1 MMDSQSSASGG
12 DKTIL
17 EGILTNL
24 FDCLSDK
31 DETVRLA
38 VQNSLVK
45 VYEKNPD
52 KCTVILADYRSAH
65 PKLSDQSITIL
76 LRVLESVVSS
86 NVSIKAE
93 TYQKIVSFAIDELT
107 KSNENVPTIQ
117 THALAILVA
126 IGRQDCKMVMTAL
139 IGHAKEG
146 TVLHFMVMQCMGTLA
161 TANVSGTLPF
171 IKQILSSI
179 LPNMGGI
186 KQDHVKQAHAFAIGR
201 FSEALLEQS
210 SDDKTDSE
218 SEVESPDILCS
229 TEISVAYDV
238 LFNQWLQSREPKVC
252 VEILQAL
259 SSMYP
264 LLPNEKIQD
273 QSQRLIPSILNLYR
287 RSIER
292 NSVTQF
298 LSSVLRT
305 TIKIQPNILD
315 PIADSLVTSL
325 FDLVCVYPDYEKPQ
339 TVKGHYEV
347 LRCLHLLSNVY
358 AAKIMDMLLAHLR
371 NNSERER
378 IKSLLILTH
387 LTNASPENVES
398 KIPGFMEVL
407 KHMILSEKAIKMKM
421 TLLKAIVALAQKSMI
436 KEKEFVWY
444 IVRHSCRYTK
454 INTEH
459 GSAEEHQDF
468 VQSCENSLFM
478 LSSTVGTMDELLKR
492 ELLNYYVL
500 LDFSDICSNITKCMA
515 SLFAKNPNIEFEVN
529 DEPDDEAGGN
539 TKSKI
544 TVPSPE
550 TVFARSIAL
559 LGNYANI
566 KRISN
571 VLSFLKFYYPHL
583 NPELASLWDKKIP
596 ELLLY
601 IGVEKTFYIFL
612 TGFINDTVEFL
623 QRNDENFAE
632 RLVNKMSDQMLNYPI
647 QVPVHDFFIPSLSEE
662 RGMVLKAIGL
672 TLCHITEQQTVL
684 AKIDMI
690 IGCGKQEKLDKHV
703 THADYEKKIS
713 SAARALGYV
722 SKVHSTLVIKKLS
735 ELANLGARKHSTG
748 FFSNLH
754 FMKDTHKEIDMYK
767 TNLLLVKSYGHMM
780 EDDEEGKTQIDDTI
794 LSFLIQQITETKDH
808 TMMKV
813 TLRTL
818 LSICNQILRF
828 KEVYTN
834 PLKFRKPMMDAVFSI
849 QIEAPFDEL
858 PLLPTILKLGTS
870 FVRIDTD
877 NGGEFDGGIIFEIAC
892 KNFFTCAR
900 FLRTKFESTEED
912 NKNSFLAK
920 HLNESLPELNSLVKV
935 IIENDPSPATLDL
948 IISILE
954 CWTRDPN
961 SEVRIC
967 ASHVLNNS
975 LEVYIK
981 SMRLGCEAPSK
992 FNQTGSMLGKI
1003 VPRCIDS
1010 NATVRQVSVE
1020 ILQKTLEI
1028 SCIYETLTIADSSVD
1043 WVKEIEMVKENI
1055 ITDDP
1060 KKIYHLAGNIA
1071 KIIALR
1077 MSNFQYL
1084 QFCKTLLN
1092 CLKDPEQSS
1101 AIGASVVLKF
1111 FIQQKGSELF
1121 HAIPDLVKDCLTAI
1135 SDCDIS
1141 RAKSG
1146 AIKAI
1151 AALTKHHPKLVCSEI
1166 LSQQLPFEENVVE
1179 YWHTICLDPDLTG
1192 LILDNFLG
1200 ILSSSCLYEPNEGS
1214 GDRQKIA
1221 SVPPFAIFC
1230 AMREMFPCKEI
1241 HEQLKQKFPE
1251 IFTMLLTS
1259 LATYTNL
1266 APPMLMAKASP
1277 TSGKAPPPPS
1287 GKNKFGFIPNK
1298 ESIKLNP
1305 CQIVLE
1311 TFQAFLKNLE
1321 MEQISTVLTVCNNLS
1336 TSTDLKNFI
1345 ELLTPMAI
1353 GVSNQFSIGSSS
1365 MKQII
1370 TALSKYVSSPY
1381 DGQRIASIGLY
1392 SKLVPLRPCGEI
1404 SSVIMLHLSSAL
1416 SDPNPVVRGLS
1427 IQGLGYVGYLTE
1439 HDIDKYT
1446 ETAITALLKGIDDTN
1461 SDCLINIPLESKRG
1475 LSKILQMLPSDRV
1488 ESFHVSLAIRI
1499 RPFFGSNSIEIREAA
1514 IILFGDLCESK
1525 MGNNDGSMT
1534 PNYSSEALKEQLFAN
1549 FFPLILHLS
1558 ESEPTIIRAC
1568 KVTLRKVGA
1577 LLNAPKVNEMAQ
1589 KHLIDHGQLNYNVF
1603 ILDFVKVIAADLPDS
1618 IQDFIESCIP
1628 KLRSQWPEVRGNAAI
1643 IIGIL
1648 HNYLT
1653 EKNQQ
1658 TESVGNKIAVLLKDE
1673 NHTVRYKAAT
1683 ALGYF
1688 YGEI

>member
-1 MMDSQSSASGG
+1 MMDSQSSNSG
-12 DKTIL
+12 DKTSIL

-31 DETVRLA
+31 DEGVRLA
-38 VQNSLVK
+38 VQNSIVK
-45 VYEKNPD
+45 IYEKNPE
-52 KCTVILADYRSAH
+52 KSTIILVDYRSSH
-65 PKLSDQSITIL
+65 PKLTDTTTAIIL
-76 LRVLESVVSS
+76 RILETVVSS
-86 NVSIKAE
+86 STSIKAE
-93 TYQKIVSFAIDELT
+93 THEKIVSLAIDELT
-107 KSNENVPTIQ
+107 KSNDNVPSIQ

-126 IGRQDCKMVMTAL
+126 IGRQDPKMVMEAL
-139 IGHAKEG
+139 MGHAKEG
-146 TVLHFMVMQCMGTLA
+146 AVQHFMVMQCMGTLA
-161 TANVSGTLPF
+161 TANVAGTLGF
-171 IKQILSSI
+171 IKPIFSTI
-179 LPNMGGI
+179 LPTMGGI

-201 FSEALLEQS
+201 FSEALLEQT
-210 SDDKTDSE
+210 SDDRTESE
-218 SEVESPDILCS
+218 SEAADILCS

-238 LFNQWLQSREPKVC
+238 LFNQWLQCREPKVC

-264 LLPNEKIQD
+264 LLPKEKIQD
-273 QSQRLIPSILNLYR
+273 QSQRLVPSILNLYR

-305 TIKIQPNILD
+305 TLKIQPNVLD
-315 PIADSLVTSL
+315 PIADALVSSL

-387 LTNASPENVES
+387 LTNAAPENIES
-398 KIPGFMEVL
+398 KISGFMEVL
-407 KHMILSEKAIKMKM
+407 KQMILAEKAIKMKM

-436 KEKEFVWY
+436 RDKEFVWY
-444 IVRHSCRYTK
+444 IVRHSCKYNK

-468 VQSCENSLFM
+468 AQSCENSLFM

-500 LDFSDICSNITKCMA
+500 LDYTDICSNITKCMGN
-515 SLFAKNPNIEFEVN
+515 LFAKNPNIEFEVN
-529 DEPDDEAGGN
+529 DEPADDEAGGN

-544 TVPSPE
+544 TVPSAE

-559 LGNYANI
+559 MGNYTNI

-583 NPELASLWDKKIP
+583 NPELASLWDRKIP

-601 IGVEKTFYIFL
+601 IGVEKTF
-612 TGFINDTVEFL
+612 FINLKRFITETVEFL
-623 QRNDENFAE
+623 QRNDQNFAE

-647 QVPVHDFFIPSLSEE
+647 QVPAHEFFIPPLSEE

-672 TLCHITEQQTVL
+672 TLCHISEQQCVL
-684 AKIDMI
+684 AKIELI

-703 THADYEKKIS
+703 THADYEKKICN
-713 SAARALGYV
+713 AARALGYV
-722 SKVHSTLVIKKLS
+722 SKVHSALVIKKLS

-767 TNLLLVKSYGHMM
+767 TNLLLVKAYGHMM
-780 EDDEEGKTQIDDTI
+780 EDDEDGNTQIDDTI
-794 LSFLIQQITETKDH
+794 LSFLIQQINETKDH
-808 TMMKV
+808 TMVKV
-813 TLRTL
+813 TLKTL
-818 LSICNQILRF
+818 LSVCNQVQRF
-828 KEVYTN
+828 KEVYTQ
-834 PLKFRKPMMDAVFSI
+834 PFKFRKPMMDAVLSI

-858 PLLPTILKLGTS
+858 PLLPTILKLGTC
-870 FVRIDTD
+870 FVRIDSE
-877 NGGEFDGGIIFEIAC
+877 NGSEFDGGIIFEIAC

-900 FLRTKFESTEED
+900 YLRTKFESIEED

-920 HLNESLPELNSLVKV
+920 HLNESLPELNTLVKV

-1121 HAIPDLVKDCLTAI
+1121 HAIPDLVKDSLAAI

-1146 AIKAI
+1146 TIKAI

-1192 LILDNFLG
+1192 LILDNFLA
-1200 ILSSSCLYEPNEGS
+1200 ILSSSCLYEPNEGA

-1230 AMREMFPCKEI
+1230 ALREMFPCNEI

-1251 IFTMLLTS
+1251 IFSMLLTS

-1266 APPMLMAKASP
+1266 APPMLVAKASP
-1277 TSGKAPPPPS
+1277 TTGKTPTLPS
-1287 GKNKFGFIPNK
+1287 SKSKFGFIPNK

-1370 TALSKYVSSPY
+1370 TSLSKYVSSPY

-1475 LSKILQMLPSDRV
+1475 LSRILQMLPSDRV

-1525 MGNNDGSMT
+1525 MGINDGSMT

-1558 ESEPTIIRAC
+1558 ESEPTVVRAC
-1568 KVTLRKVGA
+1568 KVTLRKVSA
-1577 LLNAPKVNEMAQ
+1577 LLNAPRVNEMAQ
-1589 KHLIDHGQLNYNVF
+1589 KHLIEHGQLNYNVF
-1603 ILDFVKVIAADLPDS
+1603 ILDFVKVIAVDLADS

-1658 TESVGNKIAVLLKDE
+1658 SESIGNKIGVLLKDE
-1673 NHTVRYKAAT
+1673 NQTVRFKAAT